1 VRIKFGITLLGL
13 CVLASLGIFI
23 ARSTA
28 GFSESQLERLD
39 QDWNELLAWG
49 GAKESRNQQGP
60 NLELC
65 AQTCNTARDAG
76 DDATAELA
84 RWQELLASGEYT
96 VASEPFAGIETMKLA
111 QQALESERLDA
122 SGMGQ
127 ILALARRL
135 QGEGPLISFMVG
147 VQLTKQA
154 LERCRSDADLV
165 PAMTGLST
173 PKPGEL
179 FAAVCRDFG
188 MLPLELYPAGPSEPG
203 SRPALDSDEGLL
215 IENIRATYFELAS
228 QYFPLRD
235 QPERFAEITPPPKPG
250 WLIRVRAYLMARP
263 ADMRCVLAP
272 LLAPNLESYGDNW
285 AQVVSDWK
293 TVLES

>member
-1 VRIKFGITLLGL
+1 MRIKLGITLLGL

-23 ARSTA
+23 VRSTA

-39 QDWNELLAWG
+39 QDWKELLAWG
-49 GAKESRNQQGP
+49 GATASSNQQGP

-65 AQTCNTARDAG
+65 AQACNTARDAG
-76 DDATAELA
+76 DDATAEFA

-96 VASEPFAGIETMKLA
+96 LASEPFAGMETMKLA

-165 PAMTGLST
+165 PAKTGLSA

-188 MLPLELYPAGPSEPG
+188 MLPLEFYPTGPGDPG
-203 SRPALDSDEGLL
+203 STGAQDPAEELL
-215 IENIRATYFELAS
+215 IENLRATYFELAS

-235 QPERFAEITPPPKPG
+235 QPERFSEVPPPPKPG
-250 WLIRVRAYLMARP
+250 WLIRVRAFLMARP
-263 ADMRCVLAP
+263 ADMRRVLAP
-272 LLAPNLESYGDNW
+272 LLAPNLGSYGDTW
-285 AQVVSDWK
+285 ARVVSDWK